1 MFDVLSPDGLPI
13 HLGRRYSTLA
23 DARAA
28 ADAFA
33 MRFAWQGFYA
43 TSTRERIPL
52 EEIVGR
58 CRVISLTEEDDDEE
72 TA

>member
-1 MFDVLSPDGLPI
+1 MYQVLSPDGLPI
-13 HLGRRYSTLA
+13 DQDRRYQTLA
-23 DARAA
+23 EAREA

-58 CRVISLTEEDDDEE
+58 CRVISSVEEDDDEE